1 MLNKLLGN
9 NPRTILIRKN
19 IMASLLIKGWSVIV
33 LFALVPLTLRC
44 LGVYENG
51 VWLTISSMLVWIDN
65 LDVGLGNGLRNKLAE
80 SLACNDRMKARRAV
94 SSTFFM
100 LIAVIVPACAILN
113 ALIWGLDMYSF
124 LNVDQSIVGN
134 LNTVLSVA
142 LVLVSSTFI
151 FKFIGNFYMGLQMP
165 AVNNLLVTAGQTLM
179 FLGTGIVYLSGI
191 HSLLL
196 IALVNTMSPLVVY
209 LISWPLTF
217 RGRHADLSP
226 KLSFVDKKTVSE
238 LFGMGMKFFILQ
250 IASIVLFMSSNVII
264 SNSFSPEYVTP
275 YQIAYRYFSA
285 AQLLFSI
292 LCMPYWTATT
302 DAYQRGDME
311 WIKHADHTLNKLL
324 LLIALAVVVLLALSK
339 PAFAL
344 WIGTDVEVPFT
355 MTAIVG
361 LYILVILTS
370 MRYSWVLNGIG
381 ALNLQL
387 CMTILAAVLY
397 IPLTLATSRLT
408 HDINWLLIVMCLVNV
423 PGLLVNMIQYYK
435 IINGTATG
443 VWRK

>member
-1 MLNKLLGN
+1 
-9 NPRTILIRKN
+9 
-19 IMASLLIKGWSVIV
+19 MASLLIKGWSVIV

-124 LNVDQSIVGN
+124 LNVDQSRVGN

-324 LLIALAVVVLLALSK
+324 LLIALAVVVL
-339 PAFAL
+339 
-344 WIGTDVEVPFT
+344 
-355 MTAIVG
+355 
-361 LYILVILTS
+361 
-370 MRYSWVLNGIG
+370 
-381 ALNLQL
+381 
-387 CMTILAAVLY
+387 
-397 IPLTLATSRLT
+397 
-408 HDINWLLIVMCLVNV
+408 
-423 PGLLVNMIQYYK
+423 
-435 IINGTATG
+435 
-443 VWRK
+443 

>member
-1 MLNKLLGN
+1 
-9 NPRTILIRKN
+9 
-19 IMASLLIKGWSVIV
+19 
-33 LFALVPLTLRC
+33 
-44 LGVYENG
+44 
-51 VWLTISSMLVWIDN
+51 
-65 LDVGLGNGLRNKLAE
+65 
-80 SLACNDRMKARRAV
+80 
-94 SSTFFM
+94 
-100 LIAVIVPACAILN
+100 
-113 ALIWGLDMYSF
+113 
-124 LNVDQSIVGN
+124 
-134 LNTVLSVA
+134 
-142 LVLVSSTFI
+142 
-151 FKFIGNFYMGLQMP
+151 
-165 AVNNLLVTAGQTLM
+165 M

-311 WIKHADHTLNKLL
+311 WIKHADHTLNRLL

>member
-1 MLNKLLGN
+1 
-9 NPRTILIRKN
+9 
-19 IMASLLIKGWSVIV
+19 MASLLIKGWSVIV

-124 LNVDQSIVGN
+124 LNVDQSRVGN

>member
-33 LFALVPLTLRC
+33 LFALVPLTLHC

-311 WIKHADHTLNKLL
+311 WIKHADHTLNRLL

>member
-124 LNVDQSIVGN
+124 LNVDQSRVGN